1 MLEQN
6 FKFEENNKVWLEF
19 VKYKIELWNEK
30 YKDEIN
36 ETIWTKDDR
45 RKYSEKINGDISS
58 ENITPYKYQR
68 IKILDGYEKKKK
80 YILRLEE
87 FINKPFSEITF
98 EDYSEFLNVY
108 NGKLGVKE
116 KVRRFL
122 FDCLSVGIF
131 KNNDKDFLIHLLP
144 DQLKEFVK
152 RNFM

>member
-45 RKYSEKINGDISS
+45 RKYSEKINGDISL

-131 KNNDKDFLIHLLP
+131 KNNDKDFLILLLP